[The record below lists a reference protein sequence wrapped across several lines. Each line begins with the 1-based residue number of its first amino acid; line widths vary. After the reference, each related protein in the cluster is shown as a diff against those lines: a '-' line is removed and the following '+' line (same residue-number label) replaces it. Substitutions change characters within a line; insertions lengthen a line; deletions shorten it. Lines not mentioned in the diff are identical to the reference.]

1 MKLIIRL
8 KIKLLF
14 ILLTVLPLANVFAAD
29 YYVSAVTGSDSNNG
43 LTSSSAFKTIQKAA
57 DRTNPGDT
65 VFIMNGTYSEA
76 KVLFSIH
83 ASVLYISRSG
93 NANAYITYK
102 NYPGHQPKISGVNCR
117 WNCVRIRANY
127 IRFEGIELEG
137 PNQNITYEQAKKM
150 YDYYVN
156 TASSSRDWNLIG
168 TMNTNGLSIGSDMV
182 ASVPWH
188 HIEVRNC
195 VVHDFQGGGI
205 GGSDFDYITIENNVI
220 YNNSWYGM
228 YATSGISVFH
238 SRDFDSNPST
248 YKNIVRGNICYNNK
262 TLIPWAGRDYL
273 SDGNGIIID
282 DNRNT
287 QVTGGIPYNGKTLVE
302 NNVSYNNGGSGIH
315 AYSSNNVDIIN
326 NSAYNNGTVVGYPE
340 IYGQDGTNVNIY
352 NNIMYAR
359 TGGACNSNAG
369 GTTYDYNIYFN
380 GPASR
385 QGANDLVADPKF
397 VKLALDETAD
407 FKLRNTS
414 PAINSGSNAEGKFSP
429 VDINGVARPVGDK
442 PDRGAYES
450 PYTELAVVA
459 EMVIQQGAA
468 TMTNGSGN
476 YSFGDVFFNEPKTV
490 SFTIE
495 NKGGAVLQLSGT
507 PRVSVSGT
515 GFSLAE
521 DAPATINAGSS
532 ATFKVTLATSDEIQY
547 SGIITISN
555 NDAYENPYVITLTGK
570 GLSDTKVTQ
579 TITFNALPVKTVQDI
594 DFSPEAAASSGLP
607 VAYNSSNPDIAT
619 IVGGKIHIVGLGTTI
634 ITASQAGNESTHPAP
649 DVNQTLTVIPAMSLS
664 ATNLVSNPTFNSGTT
679 GWSFGYQNAGS
690 ASVAPTNKTG
700 YSSNVGRVAIAS
712 LGTTSSAYN
721 VQFGT
726 NVSVV
731 AGKQYAIL
739 FKASTDADRMVN
751 LIMLKNVSPWT
762 TMFTKNNVAL
772 TTIPTTYGP
781 FYYNSTTTE
790 SLAFRFLLGSST
802 HPIYVD
808 DVEVREVIS
817 VTNSVLIEI
826 NNNKSRFEFY
836 PNPATDKINIV
847 TSLFQGKHVELR
859 ILNLQGQSLFSRT
872 FVNNENGSNTF
883 PLAINLISGI
893 YLLELKSGQ
902 VREIKTLV
910 VKR

>member
-1 MKLIIRL
+1 MKLRF
-8 KIKLLF
+8 LLALILTF
-14 ILLTVLPLANVFAAD
+14 LLTNSFAVD
-29 YYVSAVTGSDSNNG
+29 YYVSALTGSDSNNG
-43 LTSSSAFKTIQKAA
+43 LTTNTAFRNIQKAA

-65 VFIMNGTYSEA
+65 VFIMNGTYSET

-83 ASVLYISRSG
+83 ATVLYISRSG

-137 PNQNITYEQAKKM
+137 PNQSITYEEARAM
-150 YDYYVN
+150 YDYYVA
-156 TASSSRDWNLIG
+156 TPSASRDWNLIG
-168 TMNTNGLSIGSDMV
+168 TMNTNGLSLGGDMIS
-182 ASVPWH
+182 SVPWH

-205 GGSDFDYITIENNVI
+205 GGSDFDYITVENNVV

-238 SRDFDSNPST
+238 SRDFDSNTSS
-248 YKNIVRGNICYNNK
+248 YKNFVRGNICHNNK

-282 DNRNT
+282 DNKNS
-287 QVTGGIPYNGKTLVE
+287 QVTGGTPYAGKTLVE

-326 NSAYNNGTVVGYPE
+326 NTAYNNGTVVAYPE
-340 IYGQDGTNVNIY
+340 IYGQDGMNVNIY

-369 GTTYDYNIYFN
+369 GTTYDFNVYFN

-385 QGANDLVADPKF
+385 KGANDVVADPKF

-414 PAINSGSNAEGKFSP
+414 PAINSGTNAAGKFSP
-429 VDINGVARPVGDK
+429 VDFNGVARPVGAK

-459 EMVIQQGAA
+459 EMAVKQGAA
-468 TMTNGSGN
+468 ALANGSGN
-476 YSFGDVFFNEPKTV
+476 YAFGDVFYNEPKTV

-495 NKGGAVLQLSGT
+495 NKGGATLQLTGT
-507 PRVSVSGT
+507 PRVAVSGT
-515 GFSLAE
+515 GFSLEE

-532 ATFKVTLATSDEIQY
+532 ATFKVKLTTSAEIQY
-547 SGIITISN
+547 SGIISIAN
-555 NDAYENPYVITLTGK
+555 NDVYENPYVISLTGK
-570 GLSDTKVTQ
+570 GLSDAKALQ
-579 TITFNALPVKTVQDI
+579 TITFNALSVKNIQDT
-594 DFSPEAAASSGLP
+594 DFSPEATASSGLS
-607 VAYNSSNPDIAT
+607 VTYTSSKPGVAT
-619 IVGGKIHIVGLGTTI
+619 IVNGKIHIVGLGTTI
-634 ITASQAGNESTHPAP
+634 ITASQPGDADTHPAP
-649 DVNQTLTVIPAMSLS
+649 EMSQSLTVIPEMNLS
-664 ATNLVSNPTFNSGTT
+664 TTNLVSNPNFNSATT
-679 GWSFGYQNAGS
+679 GWGFAYQNAGS
-690 ASVAPTNKTG
+690 ASTASVAKTG
-700 YSSNVGRVAIAS
+700 YSSNVGKVTIAS

-731 AGKQYAIL
+731 TGKQYAIF
-739 FKASTDADRMVN
+739 FKASADADRMVN

-762 TMFTKNNVAL
+762 TMFTQNNVAL
-772 TTIPTTYGP
+772 TTIPTTFGP

-790 SLAFRFLLGSST
+790 SLAFRFLIGSSN

-808 DVEVREVIS
+808 DIEIREVLSLTSSAQTDIGNKKS
-817 VTNSVLIEI
+817 V
-826 NNNKSRFEFY
+826 FEFY

-847 TSLFQGKHVELR
+847 TSLFQGKQIEFT
-859 ILNLQGQSLFSRT
+859 ILNLYGQPLGSNNLEIQG
-872 FVNNENGSNTF
+872 NGFNTF
-883 PLAINLISGI
+883 PIAINLKSGI
-893 YLLELKSGQ
+893 YFLELKSGNI
-902 VREIKTLV
+902 REVKTLV
-910 VKR
+910 VK